1 MSRAEESELFEKAT
15 ERLDI
20 YIRLCL
26 EDCGHGKAREFLSDG

>member
-26 EDCGHGKAREFLSDG
+26 EDCGRGKAREFLSDG